1 MAKQKER
8 FSAGFTTCLN
18 KGTDSTEA
26 RRGGLSAHRGFY
38 AAQGGLWIAWGGR
51 GRSTCGINPKA
62 AMKNKQR
69 VLSLIGEQRGRSR
82 LMKMI
87 LSPKEDRKAVKKFPE
102 WMRPQTTHR
111 KVAN

>member
-1 MAKQKER
+1 
-8 FSAGFTTCLN
+8 
-18 KGTDSTEA
+18 
-26 RRGGLSAHRGFY
+26 
-38 AAQGGLWIAWGGR
+38 
-51 GRSTCGINPKA
+51 
-62 AMKNKQR
+62 MKNKQR